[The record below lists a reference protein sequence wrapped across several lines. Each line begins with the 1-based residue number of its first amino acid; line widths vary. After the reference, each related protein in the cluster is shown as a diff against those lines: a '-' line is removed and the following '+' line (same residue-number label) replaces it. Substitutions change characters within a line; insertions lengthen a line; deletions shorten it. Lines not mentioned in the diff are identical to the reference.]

1 MSKQKISIS
10 EARVALN
17 KLAETKN
24 KPTDKDGHLDLK
36 AFQETPEVKKAISD
50 LKELGVDKKW
60 LWSNGFMAAGILLNF
75 N

>member
-10 EARVALN
+10 KVEVILN
-17 KLAETKN
+17 YLAATKN
-24 KPTDKDGHLDLK
+24 RPTDKKGNLDLK
-36 AFQETPEVKKAISD
+36 AFQETPEAKKVISD

-60 LWSNGFMAAGILLNF
+60 LWSNGFMVAGILLNF

>member
-10 EARVALN
+10 KVKVILDY
-17 KLAETKN
+17 LATTKN
-24 KPTDKDGHLDLK
+24 RPTDKKGNLDLK
-36 AFQETPEVKKAISD
+36 AFQETPEAKKVISD

-60 LWSNGFMAAGILLNF
+60 LWSNGFMVAGILLNF